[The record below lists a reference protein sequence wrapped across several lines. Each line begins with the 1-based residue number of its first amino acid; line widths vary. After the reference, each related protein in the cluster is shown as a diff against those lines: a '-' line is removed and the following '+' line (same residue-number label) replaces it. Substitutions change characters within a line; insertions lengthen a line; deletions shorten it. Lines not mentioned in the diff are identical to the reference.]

1 MDGNRNIVETLY
13 ERDFAAWAAEQG
25 RALRDGEYGSVDW
38 TNVIEE
44 IEALGRGER
53 SALRSAIGLILEHR
67 IKLDHGLNDEPKRGW
82 RLTVNAQRRHA
93 RKTLKESPSLKRIV
107 GEIIREEYA
116 DSLDAAL
123 DSFELHEEARLAHYR
138 TVIPETCPYT
148 EPDVLG

>member
-1 MDGNRNIVETLY
+1 MDGNRNIVETLH

-25 RALRDGEYGSVDW
+25 RALRDGEYDSVDW

-82 RLTVNAQRRHA
+82 QRTIRVQRIHA
-93 RKTLKESPSLKRIV
+93 RKRLKENPSLKPEVRALID
-107 GEIIREEYA
+107 EEYP
-116 DSLDAAL
+116 DARDVAL
-123 DSFELHEEARLAHYR
+123 ASFELHEEARLAHYR
-138 TVIPETCPYT
+138 TAIPETCPYT
-148 EPDVLG
+148 ESDVLG